1 MAEKYFPFNA
11 VEVEGGPDR
20 VYDAADFA
28 AFFSA
33 FIGNGIYSNPS
44 TNLQVLSLNNNMVV
58 TVNKGSAMI
67 NGYGYLTDE
76 DIEVQIN
83 TANGS
88 YNRKDIIVVSLDLV
102 ERNILVKY
110 KPGIASA
117 NPIEPE
123 LVRSSD
129 VHELKLATILVR
141 SGVQGIQ
148 QSDITDTRLNGEVCG
163 LVTNVVQSV
172 DATTLFNQYMD
183 WWETQVAKWT
193 QIEQAQAQQWQ
204 SQLEAQQAG
213 YAQLKNTIQAWYDSA
228 KADITTLQTF
238 DFDNTAELNGAR
250 KTTSFLPS
258 GEIEEEIV
266 MVENLKRVAS
276 RTTRFLSGGFIKELK
291 VYGEDGVIIKQSTSS
306 TSFLP
311 SGDIEEEII

>member
-1 MAEKYFPFNA
+1 MIAFPFQSNFQGMDDHGNPIYDRA
-11 VEVEGGPDR
+11 VDASFYRQREALFYQNGVFANPASNFQVVAHSGMTVR
-20 VYDAADFA
+20 VKAGTCFVQ
-28 AFFSA
+28 
-33 FIGNGIYSNPS
+33 G
-44 TNLQVLSLNNNMVV
+44 V
-58 TVNKGSAMI
+58 TG
-67 NGYGYLTDE
+67 
-76 DIEVQIN
+76 IEVQP
-83 TANGS
+83 TDLLLDKAEELS
-88 YNRKDIIVVSLDLV
+88 NRTDIIVIRADFTQNRRLSV
-102 ERNILVKY
+102 EIK
-110 KPGIASA
+110 K
-117 NPIEPE
+117 ETEE
-123 LVRSSD
+123 LRRDSD
-129 VHELKLATILVR
+129 IWEIQLAKIVVPKLAASIR
-141 SGVQGIQ
+141 Q
-148 QSDITDTRLNGEVCG
+148 QDITDTRLNTNLCG
-163 LVTNVVQSV
+163 IVASNVPGFDTS
-172 DATTLFNQYMD
+172 ALFD
-183 WWETQVAKWT
+183 
-193 QIEQAQAQQWQ
+193 QIEAYMEEKKAELSEQVSNQQSQWQ

-228 KADITTLQTF
+228 KADIATLQTF

>member
-102 ERNILVKY
+102 ERKI
-110 KPGIASA
+110 
-117 NPIEPE
+117 
-123 LVRSSD
+123 
-129 VHELKLATILVR
+129 
-141 SGVQGIQ
+141 
-148 QSDITDTRLNGEVCG
+148 
-163 LVTNVVQSV
+163 
-172 DATTLFNQYMD
+172 F
-183 WWETQVAKWT
+183 W
-193 QIEQAQAQQWQ
+193 
-204 SQLEAQQAG
+204 
-213 YAQLKNTIQAWYDSA
+213 
-228 KADITTLQTF
+228 
-238 DFDNTAELNGAR
+238 
-250 KTTSFLPS
+250 
-258 GEIEEEIV
+258 
-266 MVENLKRVAS
+266 
-276 RTTRFLSGGFIKELK
+276 
-291 VYGEDGVIIKQSTSS
+291 
-306 TSFLP
+306 
-311 SGDIEEEII
+311 